1 MSNLESNELL
11 EEARRLLPWYLTD
24 KLSKAEQGLVNQ
36 ALEQYPELQHELAQ
50 EEKMMRIVRTNTSLL
65 ELSALDT
72 TEQRLNKLL
81 VRIDRA
87 DEKLEEPTEATQL
100 VVEPEPL
107 PSQATR
113 PASNSH
119 NTSVM
124 NQPKTQI
131 KKNWF
136 DFLWRQPLFNLEW
149 LTPANAV
156 FASLVIA
163 QVAVLAYNQFNTKA
177 DSQFTVASVETPHTV
192 NFTADGKT
200 ALSRFLVQ
208 FADNAKHQEV
218 CEFLNK
224 WQAHIVAGP
233 NAQSIFT
240 IEMPVAPNIDK
251 VALADSIMQ
260 QTAQQSS
267 PVLFLGPQ
275 FEDKTP
281 Q

>member
-1 MSNLESNELL
+1 MSRHLESNELL

-24 KLSKAEQGLVNQ
+24 KLSRAEHSLVNQ
-36 ALEQYPELQHELAQ
+36 ALEQFSELQQELVQ

-81 VRIDRA
+81 GRIDRA
-87 DEKLEEPTEATQL
+87 DEKLEEPNLNQTS
-100 VVEPEPL
+100 L
-107 PSQATR
+107 PVASSRQAAPVT
-113 PASNSH
+113 
-119 NTSVM
+119 
-124 NQPKTQI
+124 QPKAQT

-136 DFLWRQPLFNLEW
+136 DFLWRKPLFNLEW

-163 QVAVLAYNQFNTKA
+163 QVAILAYSQFNLASDPK
-177 DSQFTVASVETPHTV
+177 FTVASVETPHAV
-192 NFTADGKT
+192 KGAVDGKT
-200 ALSRFLVQ
+200 EISRFLVQ
-208 FADNAKHQEV
+208 FANDAKHAEV

-224 WQAHIVAGP
+224 WQAHIVSGP
-233 NAQSIFT
+233 NAQNIFT
-240 IEMPVAPNIDK
+240 LEMPVASNIDK

-267 PVLFLGPQ
+267 PLLFLGPQ
-275 FEDKTP
+275 FEDNKP

>member
-1 MSNLESNELL
+1 MSHLESDELL

-24 KLSKAEQGLVNQ
+24 KLNKAEQGLVNQ
-36 ALEQYPELQHELAQ
+36 ALEQFPALQYELAQ

-81 VRIDRA
+81 ARIDRA
-87 DEKLEEPTEATQL
+87 DEKPEESAAPSLIFQPRVSQTNVPT
-100 VVEPEPL
+100 
-107 PSQATR
+107 S
-113 PASNSH
+113 SSH
-119 NTSVM
+119 AAAID
-124 NQPKTQI
+124 QPKIQA
-131 KKNWF
+131 KKHWF
-136 DFLWRQPLFNLEW
+136 EFLWRQPLFNMDW

-156 FASLVIA
+156 FASLVVA
-163 QVAVLAYNQFNTKA
+163 QVAVLAYNQFNV
-177 DSQFTVASVETPHTV
+177 DSDAKFTVASVDTPHAVKFAT
-192 NFTADGKT
+192 DGKT
-200 ALSRFLVQ
+200 ELSRFLVQ
-208 FADNAKHQEV
+208 FANDAKHVEV

-224 WQAHIVAGP
+224 WQAHIVSGP

-240 IEMPVAPNIDK
+240 IEMPVDPNIDK

-275 FEDKTP
+275 FEDKKP

>member
-1 MSNLESNELL
+1 MSHLESNELL

-36 ALEQYPELQHELAQ
+36 ALEHYPELQQELAQ
-50 EEKMMRIVRTNTSLL
+50 EEKMMRIIRTNTSLL

-72 TEQRLNKLL
+72 TEQRLTKLL
-81 VRIDRA
+81 ARIDRA
-87 DEKLEEPTEATQL
+87 DEKIDELEAPK
-100 VVEPEPL
+100 VPVESAVSSVSTGVANNPPLNPLLPE
-107 PSQATR
+107 
-113 PASNSH
+113 
-119 NTSVM
+119 
-124 NQPKTQI
+124 
-131 KKNWF
+131 KKPQVKQGWF
-136 DFLWRQPLFNLEW
+136 EFLWRKPLFKLDW

-156 FASLVIA
+156 FASLVVA
-163 QVAVLAYNQFNTKA
+163 QLALLAYGQFHTASDTK
-177 DSQFTVASVETPHTV
+177 FTVASVETPQATH
-192 NFTADGKT
+192 FAADGKT
-200 ALSRFLVQ
+200 ELSRFLVQ
-208 FADNAKHQEV
+208 FANEAKHEEV

-224 WQAHIVAGP
+224 WGAHIISGP

-260 QTAQQSS
+260 ETAQQSS

-275 FEDKTP
+275 FEDKTS